1 MTQLYRDE
9 SGKSGIY
16 GYEVCEDFIDIYF
29 KKGSQY
35 KWTYDSAGQEN
46 VEEMKRL
53 AQLGTGL
60 NSFINN
66 NCKDDYEE

>member
-1 MTQLYRDE
+1 MTELYQDK

-16 GYEVCEDFIDIYF
+16 GYEIGPDFIDIYF
-29 KKGSQY
+29 KKGGQY
-35 KWTYDSAGQEN
+35 KWSYDSAGQDN
-46 VEEMKRL
+46 VDQMKLL
-53 AQLGTGL
+53 AQSGSGL